1 VELFSYSI
9 CLVLDLFLFP
19 NCLGSQFDTLQMIVR
34 SVISMHYWRTCLLFT
49 ITKQDAISLSTI
61 ISLIIIHLTL
71 PTIIILSFLTNLI
84 PILILHLTPIHLH
97 PTNLITL
104 TILLTHP
111 ITHFILISPKCVLMS
126 QFAILSIYFYL
137 HLYNFYLFIVFS
149 VQFLFS
155 WVLSCKHRI
164 LKCCCC
170 F

>member
-1 VELFSYSI
+1 
-9 CLVLDLFLFP
+9 
-19 NCLGSQFDTLQMIVR
+19 MIVR
-34 SVISMHYWRTCLLFT
+34 SVILMHYWRIYLLFT

-71 PTIIILSFLTNLI
+71 PTIIILSFLTHLI
-84 PILILHLTPIHLH
+84 PILILHLIHLH
-97 PTNLITL
+97 PTSLITL
-104 TILLTHP
+104 TILLTHL
-111 ITHFILISPKCVLMS
+111 ITHFILISPKCDLMS

-137 HLYNFYLFIVFS
+137 HLYNFYLFMVFS